1 MDRTLLF
8 NSERMKEKLDQ
19 SDLDGIV
26 VHSPH
31 NLPYFS
37 GFYNLDLRL
46 TPEYLNMA
54 IWTKDGQSVFIGPRR
69 GPGFGPVDPTIED
82 KRLYHRELDDPM
94 RELASVLDELALEDG
109 RIGMELDSFPAS
121 SYLALV
127 DYVPGASLVE
137 CNALLSSIKAVKTPA
152 EIEILRSG
160 AYVTAKAIRTAF
172 EMAREGDTE
181 KSVVDNLS
189 SLLLRLGADAMG
201 FNVAASGERTMYGH
215 HLATTTAIRSQDL
228 YRVDIGGIFSG
239 YLSDIART
247 FVVGQPLQRQE
258 AIYMKCVEVHNDM
271 LQKLRPGAVPKEIVK
286 DSLEH
291 YRKVG
296 LEPNRSLFGHSIG
309 FHVHERPFLDAH
321 DDMILEEGMVLCVEN
336 GWSDEENAERYH
348 IEDTFLIT
356 YDGLELFSDYG
367 PIEEFFQIA
376 TR

>member
-1 MDRTLLF
+1 MDRTSLF

-54 IWTKDGQSVFIGPRR
+54 VWTKDGQSVFIGPRR

-82 KRLYHRELDDPM
+82 KRLYHRELDDPI
-94 RELASVLDELALEDG
+94 RELVSALDGFGLASG

-127 DYVPGASLVE
+127 DYVPTASIVE
-137 CNALLSSIKAVKTPA
+137 CSPLLSSVKAIKTPA
-152 EIEILRSG
+152 EIEILRTG
-160 AYVTAKAIRTAF
+160 AYATAKAIRLAF

-189 SLLLRLGADAMG
+189 ALLLRLGADAMG
-201 FNVAASGERTMYGH
+201 FNVAASAERTMYGH
-215 HLATTTAIRSQDL
+215 HLAKTTPIRSQDL

-247 FVVGQPLQRQE
+247 FVVGQPLERQDS
-258 AIYMKCVEVHNDM
+258 IYSRCVEVHNNM
-271 LQKLRPGAVPKEIVK
+271 LLKLRPGAIPKDIVK
-286 DSLEH
+286 ESLEE
-291 YRKVG
+291 YRKVS

-321 DDMILEEGMVLCVEN
+321 DDTILEEGMVLCVEN
-336 GWSDEENAERYH
+336 GWSDEQNAERYH

-356 YDGLELFSDYG
+356 DSGLELFSDYG

-376 TR
+376 N